1 MLNKDQ
7 KRGLTIALRIMEENI
22 RYVEQ
27 VFNNDDYNGI
37 LYYTKCNMDEGVKRE
52 IFKRTLLIKDR
63 IKALSE
69 RFDLEKELRD
79 PAKEIFGKMSSCWC
93 ILEDAKARKLKRYG
107 VVANELED
115 ILDPHLNGIIDLI
128 FDMERLLLE
137 KPGGKSDKESIL

>member
-22 RYVEQ
+22 RYIEQ

-37 LYYTKCNMDEGVKRE
+37 LYDTKCNMDEGVKRE
-52 IFKRTLLIKDR
+52 IFKRTLLIKNR

-79 PAKEIFGKMSSCWC
+79 PIKEIFGKMVT
-93 ILEDAKARKLKRYG
+93 L
-107 VVANELED
+107 
-115 ILDPHLNGIIDLI
+115 
-128 FDMERLLLE
+128 
-137 KPGGKSDKESIL
+137 

>member
-7 KRGLTIALRIMEENI
+7 KRGITIALRIMEENI

-27 VFNNDDYNGI
+27 VFNNGDYNGI
-37 LYYTKCNMDEGVKRE
+37 LYDTKCNMDEGVKRE
-52 IFKRTLLIKDR
+52 IFKRALLIKDR

-69 RFDLEKELRD
+69 RFDLEKKLRD